1 MDSYKDVFY
10 AAGLPALIS
19 TGITLV
25 YLLLKAYQ
33 FTVYAVSH
41 KTEGRLAAATPG
53 GRQHEHSSIAGEEG
67 DPQVHEQVPR
77 SFSNQYGAGIQQP
90 SGSVSLSRRRKDI
103 CIAARRNA
111 EEYSGESSVRE
122 NGKRLQSRGN
132 RSTENIDGQGSRGPH
147 DDSSG
152 VFAEG
157 GGWPNAANEQSRNDG
172 RASSQERSN
181 QNTHDGI
188 PGPGEPEKQVSDVA
202 LQTDTCDTLYVTK
215 NTLTAYTIAIVQNS
229 QALQYDQMHAALQSA
244 RNQSSLETPLKAEE
258 LLTAHFNLAVLEDQT
273 VKHTNTDAEKFP
285 DNTQNA
291 DPSTSAP
298 DDQTYVKIPSRY
310 AENSATRR
318 PHPTGAVAPTCRRE
332 YGLVNAIPAGYE
344 SDDSWDNLS
353 HTHDHT
359 HTHNIVPLLTL
370 RPWRNSPRRAPEQQ
384 QFRQQNTTNV
394 RPGNAP
400 YSRPWDN
407 QPYGR
412 RTRSQQALRARAYRK
427 IQRRYPLQ

>member
-53 GRQHEHSSIAGEEG
+53 GRQREHNSIAGEEG

-90 SGSVSLSRRRKDI
+90 SGSVSLSRKWKDI

-122 NGKRLQSRGN
+122 NGKRLQGQGN

-172 RASSQERSN
+172 RASSQERSD

-202 LQTDTCDTLYVTK
+202 LQTDTYDTLYVTK
-215 NTLTAYTIAIVQNS
+215 NTLTAYTIAILQNS

-244 RNQSSLETPLKAEE
+244 QNQSSLETPLKAEE
-258 LLTAHFNLAVLEDQT
+258 LLAAHFNLAVLEDQT

-291 DPSTSAP
+291 DPSNSAP

-310 AENSATRR
+310 AKNSGTRR

-359 HTHNIVPLLTL
+359 HMHNIVPLLTL
-370 RPWRNSPRRAPEQQ
+370 RPYRNSPRRAPEQQ

-394 RPGNAP
+394 RPGNAL

-407 QPYGR
+407 QP
-412 RTRSQQALRARAYRK
+412 
-427 IQRRYPLQ
+427 